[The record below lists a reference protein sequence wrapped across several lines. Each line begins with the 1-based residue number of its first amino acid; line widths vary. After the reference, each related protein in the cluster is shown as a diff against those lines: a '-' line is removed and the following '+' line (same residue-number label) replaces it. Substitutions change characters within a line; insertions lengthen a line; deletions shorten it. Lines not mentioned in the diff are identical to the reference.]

1 MLNKSLPNFLGPRS
15 FVQTMV
21 PGLLRIVHVTVSRI
35 LLVSSHVQQC
45 PIISAIATVTS
56 VAATTAVRR
65 WQRASEHVTPFR
77 QGKRWSEWT
86 TSLPTYACDW
96 SFFVPGCVILLKY

>member
-56 VAATTAVRR
+56 VAATTAVDGRGQVSTSPHSGR
-65 WQRASEHVTPFR
+65 VKGGVSGPPPCQHMLVIGPFLC
-77 QGKRWSEWT
+77 Q
-86 TSLPTYACDW
+86 
-96 SFFVPGCVILLKY
+96 VV